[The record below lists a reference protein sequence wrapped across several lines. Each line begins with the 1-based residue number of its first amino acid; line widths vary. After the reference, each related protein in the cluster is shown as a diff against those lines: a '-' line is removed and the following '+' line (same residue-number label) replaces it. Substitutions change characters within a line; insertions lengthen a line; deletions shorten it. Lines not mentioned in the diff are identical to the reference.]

1 MLASQNFLVI
11 YSHPCFNRYCP
22 STLDIFPFKKQQNQI
37 RTWTHAFFTAPQKD
51 EKYSKEH
58 YRFFFFS
65 IWNLYC
71 WISNYIWNKF
81 KVCKIIP
88 VEAMEWENLHRSR
101 SRKYK
106 SWFVISHHGKE
117 EDESTSISNL
127 FSWYIPKYSEDYDFK
142 YYRARGSKYWT

>member
-65 IWNLYC
+65 LSEICTVEFLITFG
-71 WISNYIWNKF
+71 ISLKSAKLFQLRPWSGKTYIE
-81 KVCKIIP
+81 I
-88 VEAMEWENLHRSR
+88 EA
-101 SRKYK
+101 
-106 SWFVISHHGKE
+106 
-117 EDESTSISNL
+117 ESTNHDL
-127 FSWYIPKYSEDYDFK
+127 
-142 YYRARGSKYWT
+142 